1 MGLELTP
8 LDTELAKFSI
18 STTSTSATLDTQE
31 RVISLQIQ
39 VFQTLIIGLGGYNYP
54 SAIIAHLEPPS
65 FHGRA
70 HTYDPKEFIIS
81 L

>member
-8 LDTELAKFSI
+8 LDTELAKFSV

-39 VFQTLIIGLGGYNYP
+39 VFQTLFISLGGYNYP
-54 SAIIAHLEPPS
+54 SAVIPHPAPTP

-70 HTYDPKEFIIS
+70 HTFDPKEFLIS